1 MNLFGTTRT
10 HITRNYA
17 LVAPDGYVETGLP
30 GWTGVSAVTLISP
43 QMGAAFVQTLITVD
57 SAGESAP
64 PLPGVERFI
73 YVVAGELVL
82 TLDKSDKEV
91 TLRAGGFAYLPPN
104 QAHTLTSTSGARLN
118 LFERRYIELK
128 GTPLPEVITG
138 HQVDVLGEPFLGDE
152 HLIVKKF
159 LPEHPSF
166 DLAVNVMT
174 FQPGAALPFVETHI
188 MEHGLLMLSGGGIY
202 KVEEN
207 WYPVREGDA
216 IWMGPYCSQ
225 WFGALGREP
234 ASYLLYK
241 EVNRD
246 PFSLEKES

>member
-10 HITRNYA
+10 HITRNHA

-43 QMGAAFVQTLITVD
+43 QMGAAFVQTLVTMNKT
-57 SAGESAP
+57 GESAP
-64 PLPGVERFI
+64 PLPGVERFV

-82 TLDKSDKEV
+82 NLDESDKEV
-91 TLRAGGFAYLPPN
+91 TLSTGGFAYLPPN
-104 QAHTLTSTSGARLN
+104 EAHTLTSTSGARLN

-188 MEHGLLMLSGGGIY
+188 MEHGLLMLSGGAFTRSKRTGIPFE
-202 KVEEN
+202 KGTRFG
-207 WYPVREGDA
+207 WVRTARSG
-216 IWMGPYCSQ
+216 
-225 WFGALGREP
+225 LGRWGE
-234 ASYLLYK
+234 
-241 EVNRD
+241 
-246 PFSLEKES
+246 SLQAIYSIKR

>member
-10 HITRNYA
+10 HVTRNHA
-17 LVAPDGYVETGLP
+17 LIAPDGFVKTGLP
-30 GWTGVSAVTLISP
+30 GWSGVEAVTLISP
-43 QMGAAFVQTLITVD
+43 QMGASFVQILVTMDET
-57 SAGESAP
+57 GESAP
-64 PLPGVERFI
+64 PLPGVERFV
-73 YVVAGELVL
+73 YVVEGEVVL
-82 TLDKSDKEV
+82 TVGEEV
-91 TLRAGGFAYLPPN
+91 TLGVGGFAYLPADTP
-104 QAHTLTSTSGARLN
+104 HTLSSSKGARLN
-118 LFERRYIELK
+118 LFERRYVELA
-128 GTPLPEVITG
+128 GVPLPEVITG
-138 HQVDVLGEPFLGDE
+138 HADDVHGEPFLGDD

-159 LPEHPSF
+159 LPEYPSF

-174 FQPGAALPFVETHI
+174 FQPGTPLPFVETHI

-202 KVEEN
+202 KVEAN
-207 WYPVREGDA
+207 WYSLQTGDA

>member
-1 MNLFGTTRT
+1 MLT
-10 HITRNYA
+10 
-17 LVAPDGYVETGLP
+17 APA
-30 GWTGVSAVTLISP
+30 GV
-43 QMGAAFVQTLITVD
+43 
-57 SAGESAP
+57 
-64 PLPGVERFI
+64 
-73 YVVAGELVL
+73 
-82 TLDKSDKEV
+82 
-91 TLRAGGFAYLPPN
+91 
-104 QAHTLTSTSGARLN
+104 RLN
-118 LFERRYIELK
+118 LFERRYVELK
-128 GTPLPEVITG
+128 GTPLPHVIIG
-138 HQVDVLGEPFLGDE
+138 HEADVQGEPFLGDE

-202 KVEEN
+202 KVEES
-207 WYPVREGDA
+207 WYPVREGDV

-225 WFGALGREP
+225 WFGALGKEP

-246 PFSLEKES
+246 PFSFEKES